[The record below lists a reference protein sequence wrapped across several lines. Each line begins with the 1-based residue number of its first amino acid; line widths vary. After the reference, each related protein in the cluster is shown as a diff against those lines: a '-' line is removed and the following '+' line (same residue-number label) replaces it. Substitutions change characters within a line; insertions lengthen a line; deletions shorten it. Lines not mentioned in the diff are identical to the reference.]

1 MHFSVKEIN
10 GKKYN
15 YVSDTIY
22 VAKSKS
28 KTKNKSLGRI
38 DSALDEKELKLMEF
52 ENNIIKEEV
61 EERKKYWKSKM
72 KNKLIFEVENFESI
86 ENLRGSLYRGKESLS
101 EFGQF
106 GLESAFK
113 TDFIYNSNKLEGS
126 RVPRK
131 TIEEA
136 IRKGGRSNAEVKN
149 SLDALAYTKD
159 AKNLFAVRNIVNL
172 HKVLLG
178 HEPSKHGIRKESIVV
193 GNFATLEFK
202 KIPKALKDLLGWFNK
217 MNHKMYPPELA
228 FEFYYRFERIHPFKD
243 GNGRIGRL
251 LMNNILKQHR
261 YHPIIIWD
269 NNREA
274 HMNAFAKA
282 IDGSSNKYFRFMA
295 EQMKI
300 TYDIYSKKIKKAR
313 EIEKNIADTFF
324 TPSR

>member
-1 MHFSVKEIN
+1 MYFSVKEIN
-10 GKKYN
+10 GKKYH

-22 VAKSKS
+22 VAKAKS
-28 KTKNKSLGRI
+28 KTKNKSLGRF
-38 DSALDEKELKLMEF
+38 DGALSERELNLMDFEEK
-52 ENNIIKEEV
+52 IIKEEV
-61 EERKKYWKSKM
+61 QERKKYWGPRM

-86 ENLRGSLYRGKESLS
+86 ENLRSSLCRGKESLS
-101 EFGQF
+101 DFGQF

-136 IRKGGRSNAEVKN
+136 IRKGGKPNDEVKN
-149 SLDALAYTKD
+149 SLKALAYIQD

-172 HKVLLG
+172 HRILLD
-178 HEPSKHGIRKESIVV
+178 HEPSKHGIRKEPIIV
-193 GNFATLEFK
+193 GDFDTLEFE
-202 KIPKALKDLLGWFNK
+202 KIPKALKDILGWFNK

-243 GNGRIGRL
+243 GNGRVGRL
-251 LMNNILKQHR
+251 LMNNILKEHR

-274 HMNAFAKA
+274 HMHAFAKA
-282 IDGSSNKYFRFMA
+282 IDGSAGKYFRFMT

-300 TYDIYSKKIKKAR
+300 TYDIYSEKIKKAR
-313 EIEKNIADTFF
+313 EIDKNIADTFF